1 MDDDESESRKR
12 RIEEY
17 RKKIAVRPLETPKQ
31 YRSRVGRISRHRY
44 LMDNRPAPAQR
55 KAEIETYHESVER
68 VSAKHQQVLAEIE
81 ANTPTFREK
90 QIAYDTARGA
100 YESRTFL
107 EATLRMKGIE
117 PAADIEDMKIQYEEW
132 KRDVLGVP
140 LMSTGAVL
148 VTLEE
153 SVEEPSTLAS
163 PARE

>member
-1 MDDDESESRKR
+1 M
-12 RIEEY
+12 
-17 RKKIAVRPLETPKQ
+17 
-31 YRSRVGRISRHRY
+31 GRISRHRY
-44 LMDNRPAPAQR
+44 LMDNIPTPAQR
-55 KAEIETYHESVER
+55 KAEIDTYPESVAR
-68 VSAKHQQVLAEIE
+68 VSATHQQGLAEIE

-117 PAADIEDMKIQYEEW
+117 PAADIKDMKTQYEEW

-140 LMSTGAVL
+140 LPSTGAVL

-163 PARE
+163 PARV

>member
-1 MDDDESESRKR
+1 M
-12 RIEEY
+12 
-17 RKKIAVRPLETPKQ
+17 
-31 YRSRVGRISRHRY
+31 GRISRHRY
-44 LMDNRPAPAQR
+44 LMDNMPTPAQR

-117 PAADIEDMKIQYEEW
+117 PAADIKDMKTQYEEW
-132 KRDVLGVP
+132 KRDVLGIP
-140 LMSTGAVL
+140 LTSTGAVR

-163 PARE
+163 PPRE

>member
-1 MDDDESESRKR
+1 M
-12 RIEEY
+12 
-17 RKKIAVRPLETPKQ
+17 RPLETPKQ

-68 VSAKHQQVLAEIE
+68 VSAKHQQVRAEIE

-107 EATLRMKGIE
+107 EASLRMKGIE
-117 PAADIEDMKIQYEEW
+117 PAADIEDMKTQYEEW

-140 LMSTGAVL
+140 LPSTDAVL

-163 PARE
+163 PARV